1 VGWWDPFGAAVVA
14 FSGCRVG
21 GSVTCADTRRV
32 DPKAQVRCAFVGR
45 LSAFPSPLKLGA
57 TSPAARYGTMSTG
70 DIIDSQVLVSKTADG
85 VDLGSLWDEFTELL
99 DVYTTTP
106 PSSATC

>member
-1 VGWWDPFGAAVVA
+1 MRFCWA
-14 FSGCRVG
+14 FKRISE
-21 GSVTCADTRRV
+21 SLETRR
-32 DPKAQVRCAFVGR
+32 D
-45 LSAFPSPLKLGA
+45 L
-57 TSPAARYGTMSTG
+57 PAARYGTMSTG